1 MRFVF
6 CAVRFIDFRYC
17 RFERNL
23 EIGARHS
30 HSFCGGKCTLCNTY
44 IDNDNTQHID
54 NGNNVCTVCLK
65 YIGTKDLS
73 VGSNSIDANDV
84 SYYNSKL
91 KVIRFVAA
99 ISGTYTIGSDMV
111 YENYEYWY
119 IFDDLANFSAVAVN
133 TSDDEDVSVAFTAGE
148 AYYFVFQSGSS
159 KTDFTLTITAPA
171 HTHVFTE
178 VAYKAA
184 SCTQAGNE
192 VYKYCTVCKKYF
204 AATADTNE
212 AFKITKLEHSYT
224 GALKSNGD
232 TKDGTHS
239 SKCIKG
245 CNGYSNETPHVWD
258 NGKVTTP
265 ATHLKEGVKT
275 FTCVCGATYTEP
287 VAKTAEHSYVDNVVA
302 PSCTEKGYTEHA
314 CACGDK
320 FVDSYVDANGH
331 NYENGTCTE
340 CGDVDPDYNNG
351 DDNDNSDCDCICHN
365 SNKFVQFIYKIV
377 RWFRKLFNIRKTCDC
392 GVVHY

>member
-204 AATADTNE
+204 AATADTN
-212 AFKITKLEHSYT
+212 AT
-224 GALKSNGD
+224 GGAD

-245 CNGYSNETPHVWD
+245 CNGYGNETPHVWD
-258 NGKVTTP
+258 NGKVTTS

-377 RWFRKLFNIRKTCDC
+377 R
-392 GVVHY
+392 